1 MTIVRSAALFF
12 VVAVSTVLSQPAQ
25 NDWEV
30 YGARQFNRRAG
41 TPAVAGTP
49 VVAGNSDHYTESFTV
64 PVQSDLPCTLQI
76 INGDEQGIG
85 NTYFG
90 RNGRNQRKN
99 HLHAIGFSEQ
109 CQYNTTGRCRKR
121 RQYL

>member
-1 MTIVRSAALFF
+1 MTAVRCTFLFF

-41 TPAVAGTP
+41 
-49 VVAGNSDHYTESFTV
+49 NSDHYTESFTV

-76 INGDEQGIG
+76 INGDEQGTG
-85 NTYFG
+85 NRTAG
-90 RNGRNQRKN
+90 ATVVINGQT
-99 HLHAIGFSEQ
+99 I
-109 CQYNTTGRCRKR
+109 
-121 RQYL
+121 